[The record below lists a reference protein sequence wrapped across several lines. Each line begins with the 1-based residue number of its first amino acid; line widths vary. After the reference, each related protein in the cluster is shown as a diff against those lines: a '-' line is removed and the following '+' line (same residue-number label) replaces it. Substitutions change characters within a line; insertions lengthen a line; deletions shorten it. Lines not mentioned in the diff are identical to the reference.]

1 MFPQVAGQILL
12 LIYSQ
17 TNTRTTGG
25 LETVFDQDT
34 FMGLQ
39 LDPII
44 VLGIS
49 IALTLKS
56 CFTLHLKT
64 IKAEK
69 YSVSIF
75 SSLFILLWAFSSSL
89 RRVLSIV
96 CFFIPSLGLFSI
108 LYHFKAEQIPF
119 NIWNRYN
126 RTQSDR
132 IVLYGLKETVLWGEL
147 DRWDYSTDPD
157 GIPPP
162 YSIYTGISLEW
173 SFISFFILSVVQFC
187 AILIVKINTCKSFP
201 KIEKFLDKFL
211 HLLLNLNISSPYED
225 WDQGRFSVKEYKERH
240 RETNNEMSWCL
251 SINIFISWIML
262 VPLWFT
268 GKRVSRLVK
277 SVDFNSTLLGYQIR
291 SRHLFLQ
298 MLTGALP
305 EEDESYYNINICIL
319 VSTSLMV
326 FTCIME
332 TLTFFWYNN
341 KVSQ

>member
-1 MFPQVAGQILL
+1 MFYQAAGQILL
-12 LIYSQ
+12 LIYAKSG
-17 TNTRTTGG
+17 TRTTGG
-25 LETVFDQDT
+25 LETVFDQDS

-49 IALTLKS
+49 IAITIKSCITLQLKS
-56 CFTLHLKT
+56 INT
-64 IKAEK
+64 EK
-69 YSVSIF
+69 HYVPF
-75 SSLFILLWAFSSSL
+75 LSSLVILLFSLLSSI
-89 RRVLSIV
+89 RRIQSLV
-96 CFFIPSLGLFSI
+96 CLFIPSLGLFSI

-162 YSIYTGISLEW
+162 YSNYTGISLEW

-201 KIEKFLDKFL
+201 KTEKFLDKFL

-251 SINIFISWIML
+251 SVNIFFSVIML

-268 GKRVSRLVK
+268 GKRVSLLVK
-277 SVDFNSTLLGYQIR
+277 SVNFNSKLLGYQIR

-305 EEDESYYNINICIL
+305 EEDESYYNINICIF
-319 VSTSLMV
+319 VCTVLMV
-326 FTCIME
+326 A
-332 TLTFFWYNN
+332 
-341 KVSQ
+341 